1 MHELHTPLNFALVSS
16 HHLSLPYL
24 FYVCKHCLLGFR
36 LFQRSTNMVSV
47 GKFRINMLLLNLVQ
61 HLFQLL
67 PVCCWKFILL
77 KQTVTFCSLLY
88 LYSTR
93 HWKANCQYFDNQRE
107 IVLENIY
114 AACNPWTRRESYKY
128 LLRHIWKQYM
138 ANVILKTL
146 SYIIIC
152 FIINIRNQWP
162 SWKRTCHDLCSW
174 IKYAMMSGQ
183 KLGYRFMYIHGYC

>member
-1 MHELHTPLNFALVSS
+1 MIYVFCLVPTCTSTFTTSTTRRWGWIRTSSSRLYAERGQWSGGRSHELHTPLNFAFVSS
-16 HHLSLPYL
+16 HHLALPYL

-107 IVLENIY
+107 IVLENRSMQRVIPEQEENLISI
-114 AACNPWTRRESYKY
+114 CSDISESS
-128 LLRHIWKQYM
+128 IW
-138 ANVILKTL
+138 
-146 SYIIIC
+146 
-152 FIINIRNQWP
+152 R
-162 SWKRTCHDLCSW
+162 
-174 IKYAMMSGQ
+174 MS
-183 KLGYRFMYIHGYC
+183 F